1 MKRADEGFELHTRYA
16 GVTSFEIPCKG
27 VLVMDVEKVMDHRGL
42 WRGLCGSAGRSVISS
57 GVCLRTRPAVG
68 RFPPGL
74 FVHPAD
80 YCRRSNESQHHLP
93 HCSGFA
99 RDSRQL
105 GIAAPL
111 RRTLSLR

>member
-16 GVTSFEIPCKG
+16 GVTSFEIPCRG

-42 WRGLCGSAGRSVISS
+42 WRGLGGSAGRSVISS
-57 GVCLRTRPAVG
+57 GVCLRTRAAVG

-80 YCRRSNESQHHLP
+80 YCRRSNESQYHLL
-93 HCSGFA
+93 HCSEFS
-99 RDSRQL
+99 RDSRKSSV
-105 GIAAPL
+105 AVPL
-111 RRTLSLR
+111 RRTLWLR